1 MNAYQKLLVSSF
13 NFEDIELNNEWLSYG
28 LTGSE
33 PSVVKIAAIFEKEKE
48 GDIKINGY
56 EKALENWL
64 RGLTSFVE
72 IPFSDSEIIEWGYD
86 SLILK
91 RSNVEAYDND
101 LAEEQL
107 LLDYWDKVANT
118 LYEMIR
124 NV

>member
-13 NFEDIELNNEWLSYG
+13 TFSDVEQDNEWLSYG

-33 PSVVKIAAIFEKEKE
+33 PSVVKIAAIFEEEKQ
-48 GDIKINGY
+48 GDIKIHGY
-56 EKALENWL
+56 KIALENWL

-72 IPFSDSEIIEWGYD
+72 VPFSDSEIIEWGYD

-91 RSNVEAYDND
+91 RSDIEAHDNE
-101 LAEEQL
+101 LAEENL
-107 LLDYWDKVANT
+107 LLDYWAKVTNT